1 MEQKY
6 VIFLTVICSKQ
17 GDRSLRHIIL
27 SRFCHIRV
35 LWLSISNFHKK
46 VRPQSNILTMSL
58 SASWQ
63 NSLVKSKINITEESS
78 SLNERLNVLKSPQ
91 TIHFVTQLTCSN
103 TMIKTWLCV
112 IQIRLLK
119 YIPHESKMSFF
130 VLLHRKQCTSGGRR
144 SLLCIWVSIP
154 RWLSAT
160 QGMVFTAHAQIAAP
174 RLLPDN

>member
-91 TIHFVTQLTCSN
+91 TIHYVSFVPWKISLSPHAENIYVCVYSPRIQRPSLSSGPLLFHVPN
-103 TMIKTWLCV
+103 TSRVTW
-112 IQIRLLK
+112 
-119 YIPHESKMSFF
+119 M
-130 VLLHRKQCTSGGRR
+130 
-144 SLLCIWVSIP
+144 
-154 RWLSAT
+154 
-160 QGMVFTAHAQIAAP
+160 
-174 RLLPDN
+174 